1 MEEYIYIPTTTRNL
15 NNILISRC
23 ISPAYF
29 YPKKGFG
36 VKKFHLV
43 SINNN
48 DRITNCF
55 SEKIKFE
62 VETTE
67 YEEDPIL
74 IKIPISYLKGT
85 VSDSK
90 KIMGRE
96 QLVWHRV
103 RTTIFLDDLQK
114 CQIGFFST
122 DAKLRCEVSAK
133 LSLEI
138 KSFSFI
144 KNLFKFIGDNH
155 NIYSVDD
162 FFISSL
168 VLEDEG
174 IPVPV
179 DVYIMDEIL
188 KERIKGANNCYAL
201 YLNEAFRDVPWF
213 SPDLPQK
220 YRKLKD
226 FLLNGNAVE
235 IDDRNSVIV
244 NPIVVTSSFELDDS
258 NKVLELLNAVVNIIS
273 NDESIYTNDSFKE
286 SRTELLQ
293 KIALAISPLIEGW
306 SSSNERTYINQLHRH
321 VTAFESFQLNDID
334 NLVLQS
340 LASVFIYARNIE
352 ELKSF
357 LTKEGVSDFGAAYI
371 IWGMFFGY
379 CNIPKTLYDPIFSD
393 PLYANE
399 VKDISSAVRPAKL
412 DTKNHTTAGNNSSS
426 TDYVCKCGQSMVERK
441 NKETGQS
448 FWGCKDYPNG
458 CDETSNFEVSKD
470 KNYGRVLLNS
480 PDSNNPADIQI
491 EPETLHKI
499 ITKIKLEKSVAA
511 SIIKNEFKGESQA
524 IKDWPL
530 GKIQKKILETDKNVE
545 FNKEGNQLFL
555 SYKI

>member
-1 MEEYIYIPTTTRNL
+1 
-15 NNILISRC
+15 
-23 ISPAYF
+23 
-29 YPKKGFG
+29 
-36 VKKFHLV
+36 
-43 SINNN
+43 
-48 DRITNCF
+48 
-55 SEKIKFE
+55 
-62 VETTE
+62 
-67 YEEDPIL
+67 
-74 IKIPISYLKGT
+74 
-85 VSDSK
+85 
-90 KIMGRE
+90 
-96 QLVWHRV
+96 
-103 RTTIFLDDLQK
+103 LQM

-122 DAKLRCEVSAK
+122 DAKLRCEVGAK
-133 LSLEI
+133 QSLEI

-188 KERIKGANNCYAL
+188 KERIKGANTCYAL
-201 YLNEAFRDVPWF
+201 YLNEAYRDVPWF
-213 SPDLPQK
+213 SPDLPHK

-244 NPIVVTSSFELDDS
+244 NPIVAASSFELDDS
-258 NKVLELLNAVVNIIS
+258 AKVWELLNAVVNIIS

-357 LTKEGVSDFGAAYI
+357 LTKEGISDFGVAYI

-399 VKDISSAVRPAKL
+399 AKDISSAIRPAKL
-412 DTKNHTTAGNNSSS
+412 DTKNHTAAGNNSSS

-448 FWGCKDYPNG
+448 FWGCKNYPNG
-458 CDETSNFEVSKD
+458 CDETSSFEVSKD
-470 KNYGRVLLNS
+470 KNDGQVLLNLS
-480 PDSNNPADIQI
+480 NSNNPGDIEI
-491 EPETLHKI
+491 EPETLCKI
-499 ITKIKLEKSVAA
+499 ITKIKLEKSVAVN
-511 SIIKNEFKGESQA
+511 IIKDEFKGESLA
-524 IKDWPL
+524 IKKMPL
-530 GKIQKKILETDKNVE
+530 GEIQKKIIETDENVE
-545 FNKEGNQLFL
+545 SKKEGNKFL
-555 SYKI
+555 LVYNVG